1 MLNQQTSLI
10 LSSRY
15 GPFPF
20 LCPKQNRRVVWVVP
34 LKAMEDVS
42 SMSQGARKISEGH
55 RWLLSSA
62 ACARN
67 ELRLVVL
74 RVKRW
79 RPVSVNMEQGYSFF
93 FLHHAVDRY
102 LEL

>member
-1 MLNQQTSLI
+1 
-10 LSSRY
+10 
-15 GPFPF
+15 
-20 LCPKQNRRVVWVVP
+20 
-34 LKAMEDVS
+34 
-42 SMSQGARKISEGH
+42 MSQGARKISEGH

-79 RPVSVNMEQGYSFF
+79 RPVSVNMEQGYIYIFCIMRWIAISSSEKGSCSQYGASISLLNPFPP
-93 FLHHAVDRY
+93 LKQKGA
-102 LEL
+102 